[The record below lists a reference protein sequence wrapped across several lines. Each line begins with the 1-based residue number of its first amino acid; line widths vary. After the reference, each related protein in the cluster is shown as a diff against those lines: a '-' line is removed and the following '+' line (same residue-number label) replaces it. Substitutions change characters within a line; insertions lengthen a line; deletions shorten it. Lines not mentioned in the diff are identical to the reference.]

1 MENAFSCR
9 ACVNCFN
16 HKCSAWS
23 RKKRENTT
31 TRRRRSRDTQRLR
44 IIWVSCGE
52 KKKRRGGQYRAERCE
67 MVFAPYFLAAVLAVS
82 KWADK
87 SPILN

>member
-1 MENAFSCR
+1 VA
-9 ACVNCFN
+9 
-16 HKCSAWS
+16 AWS
-23 RKKRENTT
+23 RKKRENIT

-67 MVFAPYFLAAVLAVS
+67 MDFAPYLAAVLAVS
-82 KWADK
+82 KWGDK